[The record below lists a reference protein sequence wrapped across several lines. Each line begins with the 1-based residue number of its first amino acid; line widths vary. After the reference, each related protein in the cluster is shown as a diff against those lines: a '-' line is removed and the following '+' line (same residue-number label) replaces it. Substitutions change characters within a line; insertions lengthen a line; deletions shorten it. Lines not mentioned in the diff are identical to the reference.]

1 VSTKDCERKELH
13 ARNRFANL
21 LGQPMSQTNKTQ
33 GNPKKFSFI
42 KWGSILATPIALAAI
57 VASFTVPEVRCLA
70 GLKSEICTAEKQEIQ
85 LITQTE
91 KGDTL
96 PGVKLQYISQGA
108 PEVQYTDNNGFAR
121 VSIPS
126 KGDVQIILT
135 KEGYPTQDFT
145 IDLQNDQSRTRT
157 IRFAPS
163 GTPAVTA
170 LSSGTPPSPVPSQAL
185 PESNSSPIK
194 LPTGASSTGDAVKN
208 LETLIRTKKCSNCNL
223 VGADLGQAKLE
234 NADLRGA
241 NLRGARS
248 SCARLNG
255 ADLSGADLRGFS
267 ASCALDVQ
275 GANLR
280 GANLEGASLANA
292 NLRGADLSDVDLS
305 NVKLDGADLSGA
317 ILPKGFEPPK

>member
-57 VASFTVPEVRCLA
+57 VTSLTVPEVRCLA
-70 GLKSEICTAEKQEIQ
+70 GLKSEICTAERQEIQ

-91 KGDTL
+91 RGDTL

-145 IDLQNDQSRTRT
+145 IDLQNDQSKTRT
-157 IRFAPS
+157 VRFAPS

-185 PESNSSPIK
+185 PESNSSPIN

-208 LETLIRTKKCSNCNL
+208 LETLVRTKKCSNCNL
-223 VGADLGQAKLE
+223 VGADLGSAHLE

-241 NLRGARS
+241 NLRGARG
-248 SCARLNG
+248 CPRWNA

-267 ASCALDVQ
+267 ACTQIDIQ

-280 GANLEGASLANA
+280 GANLEGASLVYA

-305 NVKLDGADLSGA
+305 NVNLDKADFSGA